1 MGLPVNV
8 ERHDK
13 NLEKCLPKF
22 ELVLKGTGLSPARL
36 KQTIISALMAN
47 PYLAK
52 SDPTSI
58 MQAAMSAAVL
68 GLECDGATGQGYIV
82 PYGSK
87 AQFITGYKGYITLA
101 KNNGYIVSGCAVR
114 ENDKFEYEQG
124 LTPFLKHK
132 PATGSATERGAII
145 YTYATARHASL
156 PPLFDVMHVEQ
167 INEIRDGSQGYKA
180 FMAGKI
186 KSNPWATNYEKMAI
200 KTAIRS
206 LAPQLP
212 LNVQKAHALESAFE
226 GGKLS
231 HITEDGD
238 VVIDGESQDLDQGGT
253 KEQPDLTE
261 ELGLDSN
268 DICGMCGGS
277 GVITSQIPD
286 ALSGELVDTKGP
298 CPDCQK

>member
-1 MGLPVNV
+1 MALPANV
-8 ERHDK
+8 ERHER

-22 ELVLKGTGLSPARL
+22 ELVLQGTGLSPARL
-36 KQTIISALMAN
+36 KQTIVSALMAN

-82 PYGSK
+82 PYGNK

-114 ENDKFEYEQG
+114 ENDKFDYGQG
-124 LTPFLKHK
+124 LTPYLNHK
-132 PATGSATERGAII
+132 PAQGSSTDRGPII
-145 YTYATARHASL
+145 YVYATARHATL
-156 PPLFDVMHVEQ
+156 PALFDVVHVEQ
-167 INEIRDGSQGYKA
+167 VNEIRDGSQGYKA

-231 HITEDGD
+231 HITEQGD
-238 VVIDGESQDLDQGGT
+238 IVIEGEGHDLDQGGT
-253 KEQPDLTE
+253 KDRPDLTE
-261 ELGLDSN
+261 ELNRDG
-268 DICGMCGGS
+268 DICGKCGGS
-277 GVITSQIPD
+277 GEMPD
-286 ALSGELVDTKGP
+286 LVGGTQP
-298 CPDCQK
+298 CIDCGGANA